1 MLTKSREYYMR
12 QPQDQVLLSH
22 KRKKPKKYQSNALAA
37 VNEENRRFSTV
48 KTRAQ
53 NRPAFG
59 RSVDQLT
66 RQGFNANWPPMWLTN
81 GSI

>member
-1 MLTKSREYYMR
+1 MEYYMR
-12 QPQDQVLLSH
+12 QPQDQVVSRFAQ
-22 KRKKPKKYQSNALAA
+22 KRPEKCQSDALAA
-37 VNEENRRFSTV
+37 FNEENRRFSTV
-48 KTRAQ
+48 KTRTQ

-66 RQGFNANWPPMWLTN
+66 RQGFNAYWPPMWLTN